1 MGQGRSRAERGPGGG
16 DPAGRGSVPPAGAGD
31 RGGAQEARGA
41 MSETLL
47 IEERGKIRVLTLN
60 RPDKRNALNTE
71 LTQALLQA
79 LRVADS
85 EEEVDAIVLT
95 GAGAGFCA
103 GADLGEFKGLKDPK
117 AAEAR
122 AELTMQL
129 HLIFSRMT
137 TPVVTA
143 INGAAMGGGAGLAIA
158 GDLAVMG
165 QGAKLGYP
173 ETKHGIVAAIV
184 MANLVRQIG
193 RKAAFELV
201 ALAEPIDAQRAL
213 ALGMVNRVVP
223 DERVVD
229 EALGLAKKLAA
240 VARPAMA
247 HTKTLFHEV
256 ADLALEP
263 ALKRGAEVNK
273 RMRNFEKLTK

>member
-1 MGQGRSRAERGPGGG
+1 
-16 DPAGRGSVPPAGAGD
+16 
-31 RGGAQEARGA
+31 
-41 MSETLL
+41 MSTTQLSED
-47 IEERGKIRVLTLN
+47 RGKIRILTMN
-60 RPDKRNALNTE
+60 RPEKRNALNTE

-85 EEEVDAIVLT
+85 EDSVDALVLT
-95 GAGAGFCA
+95 GVGPGFCA
-103 GADLGEFKGLKDPK
+103 GADIGEFKGLKDPK
-117 AAEAR
+117 AAVAR
-122 AELTMQL
+122 GELTMQL

-165 QGAKLGYP
+165 KGAKLGYP

-201 ALAEPIDAQRAL
+201 SLAEPIGAERAL
-213 ALGMVNRVVP
+213 QLGMVNYVVP
-223 DERVVD
+223 DNEVLPRAISLAER
-229 EALGLAKKLAA
+229 LAA
-240 VARPAMA
+240 VNKTAMA
-247 HTKTLFHEV
+247 QTKLLFHEV
-256 ADLALEP
+256 ADLPLDKALE
-263 ALKRGAEVNK
+263 RGRDLNR
-273 RMRNFEKLTK
+273 RMRNFEKLVGNPQTT